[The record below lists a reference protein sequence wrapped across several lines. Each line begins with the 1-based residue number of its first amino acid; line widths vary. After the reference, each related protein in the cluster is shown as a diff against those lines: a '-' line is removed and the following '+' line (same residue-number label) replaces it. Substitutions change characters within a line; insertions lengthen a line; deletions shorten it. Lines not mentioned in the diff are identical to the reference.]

1 MVKLCWTVELI
12 ISLMIWHGIS
22 VYPHEMLTHQPT
34 GIFPSISQ
42 YLSLTPPKHLPGN
55 CQNPPFFPVT
65 SVPSPFFKATISS
78 RHHLTKQPG
87 PPPVVPSSPQPRRS
101 SRSTPQ
107 GRSPSDTI
115 RRRLSLPDMAT
126 MAPWDHGTRRKSGKM
141 WKFLVGNTLTSMKIW
156 SELEKD
162 GRKWWQ
168 FVGRTGETM
177 WKPWE
182 NREWTHVNSVLGGSE
197 LWKKRGIHLR
207 NPRKLLNV
215 KPRRRGVN
223 WENWELI
230 HLQMLNFDFENR

>member
-12 ISLMIWHGIS
+12 ISLMIWHCIS

-42 YLSLTPPKHLPGN
+42 YLSLSPKTSPRKLPKI
-55 CQNPPFFPVT
+55 PHIFP
-65 SVPSPFFKATISS
+65 SDISSTISS

-101 SRSTPQ
+101 SRSAPQ
-107 GRSPSDTI
+107 GQSPSDTI

-126 MAPWDHGTRRKSGKM
+126 MTTMAPWDTMGYHGTRRKSGKM
-141 WKFLVGNTLTSMKIW
+141 WKFLVGNTLNSMKIW
-156 SELEKD
+156 SELGKD

-177 WKPWE
+177 RKPWE
-182 NREWTHVNSVLGGSE
+182 NREWTHVNSVLGGKWTLKETGNS
-197 LWKKRGIHLR
+197 LA
-207 NPRKLLNV
+207 
-215 KPRRRGVN
+215 KP
-223 WENWELI
+223 W
-230 HLQMLNFDFENR
+230 M